1 MPTQALL
8 GPPDPEISKGRGLEE
23 VLVPPQAKL
32 LRLHGA
38 RWAVLPCLQQA
49 WKEVSFW
56 LSPERG
62 KGTTG
67 RSRREAYRQK
77 KQVQRSRD

>member
-1 MPTQALL
+1 MPTQVLL
-8 GPPDPEISKGRGLEE
+8 GPRDPEISKGRGLGE
-23 VLVPPQAKL
+23 VLVPPPTKP

-38 RWAVLPCLQQA
+38 RWGVLPCLQQA

-56 LSPERG
+56 LSPECG

-67 RSRREAYRQK
+67 RSRRKVYRQK